1 MRAFE
6 TMGLVTRE
14 FTDAL
19 ESLLCAAE
27 RFLYVSRGFVVFND
41 GSMSRAGEGLVGPAF
56 VCLLLNCEKREC
68 ESIVISDANLS

>member
-1 MRAFE
+1 MREFE

-14 FTDAL
+14 FIDAL

-27 RFLYVSRGFVVFND
+27 RFLYVSRGLVVFND
-41 GSMSRAGEGLVGPAF
+41 GSMARAGEGLGPAL

-68 ESIVISDANLS
+68 ESIFPDANVS